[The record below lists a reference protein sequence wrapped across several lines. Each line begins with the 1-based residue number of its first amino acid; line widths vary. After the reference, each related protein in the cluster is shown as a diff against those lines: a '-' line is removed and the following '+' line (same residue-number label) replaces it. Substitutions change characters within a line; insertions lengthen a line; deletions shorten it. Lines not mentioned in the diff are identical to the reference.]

1 MSMTIDCGTC
11 TRQQTS
17 TCDDCVVSFIVSRE
31 PEEAVV
37 IDVAEFSALRRLQS
51 AGLVPDLLHDA
62 EGETDVGTGSPS
74 AAPVPHPV
82 SIRRRVS

>member
-11 TRQQTS
+11 TRQHTP
-17 TCDDCVVSFIVSRE
+17 TCDDCVVSFIVNRE

-51 AGLVPDLLHDA
+51 AGLVPDLLHESGEMPGQMPGGVAA
-62 EGETDVGTGSPS
+62 EG
-74 AAPVPHPV
+74 
-82 SIRRRVS
+82 